1 MPLQGICYS
10 LIKSK
15 SVNDRC
21 IVQVETRFN
30 YIPVTDI
37 HVPVKFAVLYALHV
51 VLKNKCLRRKS
62 TNKIIG
68 LTNDIQYLRSQF
80 HWVWNHLKKFCIL
93 ALITIPYAVRSHF
106 KPFFMFFVCCACTFE
121 CAFLSFFCQHEC
133 MYHKV
138 DISYLLIIRFNSI

>member
-1 MPLQGICYS
+1 MSLQVFCYS

-37 HVPVKFAVLYALHV
+37 HVPAKFAVLYTGTLHV
-51 VLKNKCLRRKS
+51 VLKTKCLRRKS

-68 LTNDIQYLRSQF
+68 LTNDNQYPRSQF
-80 HWVWNHLKKFCIL
+80 H
-93 ALITIPYAVRSHF
+93 
-106 KPFFMFFVCCACTFE
+106 
-121 CAFLSFFCQHEC
+121 
-133 MYHKV
+133 
-138 DISYLLIIRFNSI
+138 

>member
-37 HVPVKFAVLYALHV
+37 HVPAKFAVLYTLHV
-51 VLKNKCLRRKS
+51 VLKTKCLRRKS

-68 LTNDIQYLRSQF
+68 LTNDNQYPRSQF
-80 HWVWNHLKKFCIL
+80 H
-93 ALITIPYAVRSHF
+93 
-106 KPFFMFFVCCACTFE
+106 
-121 CAFLSFFCQHEC
+121 
-133 MYHKV
+133 
-138 DISYLLIIRFNSI
+138 

>member
-37 HVPVKFAVLYALHV
+37 HVPAKFAVLYALHV
-51 VLKNKCLRRKS
+51 VLKTKCLRRKS

-68 LTNDIQYLRSQF
+68 LTNDNQYLRSQF
-80 HWVWNHLKKFCIL
+80 HWVWNHLKKFSIL
-93 ALITIPYAVRSHF
+93 AVITIPYAVRSHF
-106 KPFFMFFVCCACTFE
+106 KPFFMFFCMLCMHFWMCI
-121 CAFLSFFCQHEC
+121 SFFLLSTWMH
-133 MYHKV
+133 
-138 DISYLLIIRFNSI
+138 IS